1 MRWTASSARCFQK
14 FELTA
19 EVEPWPTATLD
30 QLTENVDAQRVPV
43 RNADR
48 RPGPYPYYGAS
59 GVIDHVDGFTHDGLH
74 ILVAEDGENLR
85 TRTVPFAFLADG
97 KYWVNNHVHA
107 LRARADADAH
117 FIVNA
122 LLNLDISGYL
132 TGSTQPKLTQAALSR
147 IRIPAPPPPVQRQI
161 GDLLAA
167 LHNRIELN
175 RQSSATIETLVRVL
189 FAKWFGSLDPEQPP
203 VGWDIASMGDHIDVT
218 RGLSYNSAGLS
229 DDGVPLHCLDS
240 IYEGGGYK
248 YEGTKHYRGEYKDRH
263 VVRAGDLL
271 VTNVEQGFE
280 FLLIGCPAIVPQRF
294 GDLSLFSADLFR
306 VRPVEGS
313 WLTSRFLYLALKS
326 PRLRELV
333 VGYSNGTTVNHLAPD
348 GLKRPRLAVPPAD
361 LVQQFDQIVQPLFA
375 KQEQLQLERETLAKL
390 RDVLLPKLMS
400 GEIRLMEAENA
411 VAEAG

>member
-1 MRWTASSARCFQK
+1 MR
-14 FELTA
+14 A

-147 IRIPAPPPPVQRQI
+147 IRIPAPPAPVQRRI
-161 GDLLAA
+161 GGLLAA
-167 LHNRIELN
+167 LHDRIELN
-175 RQSSATIETLVRVL
+175 RQSSATIETLARAL
-189 FAKWFGSLDPEQPP
+189 FFKWFGTLDPKQLP
-203 VGWDIASMGDHIDVT
+203 VGWDIASLCDHIDVT
-218 RGLSYNSAGLS
+218 RGLSYSGEGLA
-229 DDGVPLHCLDS
+229 DDGIPLHNLDS

-248 YEGTKHYRGEYKDRH
+248 YGGIKHYRGEFKDRH
-263 VVRAGDLL
+263 VARAGDLL
-271 VTNVEQGFE
+271 VANTEQGFD
-280 FLLIGCPAIVPQRF
+280 FLLIGFPALVPRRF
-294 GDLSLFSADLFR
+294 GDLSLFSHHLFR
-306 VRPVEGS
+306 VKPKSGS
-313 WLTSRFLYLALKS
+313 WLTGHFLYLALMS
-326 PRLRELV
+326 PRLRQV
-333 VGYSNGTTVNHLAPD
+333 IVGYSNGTTVNMLPAD
-348 GLKRPRLAVPPAD
+348 ALQRPRLAVPPAD
-361 LVQQFDQIVQPLFA
+361 LVQRFDELAQPLFA
-375 KQEQLQLERETLAKL
+375 KQEQVQLESETLASL
-390 RDVLLPKLMS
+390 RDLLLPKLMS
-400 GEIRLMEAENA
+400 GEMRLNEAEEA
-411 VAEAG
+411 VAEAR